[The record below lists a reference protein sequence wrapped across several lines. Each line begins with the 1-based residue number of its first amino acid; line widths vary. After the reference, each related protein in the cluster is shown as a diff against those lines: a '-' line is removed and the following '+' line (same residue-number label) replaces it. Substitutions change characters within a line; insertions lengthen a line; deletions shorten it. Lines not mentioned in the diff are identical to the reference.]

1 MYYRFSN
8 VNPSIFFFKNA
19 YICICNTLFTHFEN
33 IFQSAFFT
41 HFVFFLMRCHTISH
55 NVRTQ
60 AQVECYR
67 ASELW
72 CSSRNQSRIVRVDV
86 IWAETQ
92 DLTSCELGSYSIKT
106 YPYRGHNYDPPMYS
120 WCVFEYTFY
129 SKLECV
135 TS

>member
-72 CSSRNQSRIVRVDV
+72 CSSRNQSRNAEWIVGWTLFGQKRQTMFV
-86 IWAETQ
+86 W
-92 DLTSCELGSYSIKT
+92 TSCKLGLYGIKS
-106 YPYRGHNYDPPMYS
+106 YPYLGHNNDPPIYS
-120 WCVFEYTFY
+120 WYVFE
-129 SKLECV
+129 
-135 TS
+135 